1 MESPSTAGLRLRELQ
16 ALEGGCE
23 EGEGEDEMMRGE
35 GVDEKRGKERER
47 REVRIEKGGN
57 GERMGTAIG
66 ST

>member
-1 MESPSTAGLRLRELQ
+1 
-16 ALEGGCE
+16 
-23 EGEGEDEMMRGE
+23 MMRGK

-57 GERMGTAIG
+57 GGRMGTAIG